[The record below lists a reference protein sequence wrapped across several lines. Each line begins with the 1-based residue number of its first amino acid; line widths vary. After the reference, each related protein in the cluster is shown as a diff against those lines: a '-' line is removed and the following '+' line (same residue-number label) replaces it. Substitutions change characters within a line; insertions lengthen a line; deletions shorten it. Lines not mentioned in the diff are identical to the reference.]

1 METSSAKSVIPVFL
15 FFLLLLLGWFT
26 YSIIGVTKGIATKS
40 WTKTTAIVVT
50 SEVKKGTSSKGSPK
64 YSPEITYYYQIGAME
79 YTSKK
84 YSSTTARGTSQWA
97 RQVVD
102 KYPSGAEV
110 AVYYNP
116 KKVNESVL
124 ATGLQSDDYWMTILS
139 GFFLAVVFLAFKK
152 QLKNRKA
159 NKEDSDLIG

>member
-1 METSSAKSVIPVFL
+1 METSSTKSIIPVFL
-15 FFLLLLLGWFT
+15 LFLLLILCWFT

-50 SEVKKGTSSKGSPK
+50 SEVKRGNNSKGAPK

-84 YSSTTARGTSQWA
+84 YSSTTARGQSQWA
-97 RQVVD
+97 RQIVD

-124 ATGLQSDDYWMTILS
+124 ATGLQSDDYWMTTLS
-139 GFFLAVVFLAFKK
+139 GFFLLVVSLAFKK
-152 QLKNRKA
+152 QLKIRKA
-159 NKEDSDLIG
+159 NKVDSELIV